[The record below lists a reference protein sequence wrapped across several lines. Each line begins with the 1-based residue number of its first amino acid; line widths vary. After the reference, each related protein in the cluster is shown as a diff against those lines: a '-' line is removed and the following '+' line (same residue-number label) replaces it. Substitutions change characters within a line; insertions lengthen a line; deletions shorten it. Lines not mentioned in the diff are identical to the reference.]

1 MTASNSDSIEKLRQ
15 NLRDSKSQKWGDQMM
30 ALSYIFRHP
39 DVTFADLLD
48 GLNYPGPV
56 GEMAALNLHVLM
68 QVSIKERIAAMHR
81 VFWED
86 LFRQVNINPNIRILD
101 WINGD
106 QRRSDAWQKC
116 LGGVQIVK

>member
-1 MTASNSDSIEKLRQ
+1 
-15 NLRDSKSQKWGDQMM
+15 M